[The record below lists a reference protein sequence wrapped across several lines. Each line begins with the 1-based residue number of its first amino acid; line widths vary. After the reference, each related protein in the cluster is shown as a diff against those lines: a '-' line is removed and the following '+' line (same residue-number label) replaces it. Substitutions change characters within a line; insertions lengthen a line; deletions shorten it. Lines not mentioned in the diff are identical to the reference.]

1 MTITNPKGNRNLIF
15 SIYPLTQAFRKQFEE
30 QTRGVNQYVELSTIR
45 KKGSI
50 GAFLYFIKLSCDR
63 LILASESSESEGL
76 VSVLKSFA
84 LVSRAKSIYLLSSE
98 QRLEGI
104 SRLKILFSFLQIVYA
119 TFSGFFSLLYASI
132 DMRRYNRTS
141 ATEKNLS
148 HKNNVLYLNMNL
160 WYGVKVGGSVGH
172 IAGVVNELSRGGDN
186 VYYAA
191 ISDSSVIDQ
200 KVNKILLQ
208 SPVSFGLP
216 PEINSYRFDH
226 FNYSRVRKLCNQI
239 KPSYIYQRLSVCS
252 YTGAKLAEKLNI
264 PLIVEYNGSE
274 VWIARNWGRPLIFEK
289 AAKKAE
295 DVMLKRANVVVT
307 ISDVLK
313 DELIARGVDTNKIV
327 YYPNCIDPEIFN
339 SDRFSE
345 VEINNLKSAY
355 NLSPETKLI
364 TFLGTFGQW
373 HGVEI
378 LAKSIVNL
386 VTKHRSWLDQNKVKF
401 LLVGDGLKMP
411 IVKEILR
418 EGNAGDYCILSG
430 LVEQTK
436 APLYLAASDIL
447 VSPHVKN
454 PDGTRFFGSPTKL
467 FEYLAMGRPVIASDL
482 EQIGEVLVNSI
493 HYNSLP
499 DMHETDAQSSELER
513 VAYLVEPGD
522 VDQLSGAIMDLID
535 RPDLRKILSKNSR
548 NLALDKYTWKKHV
561 EEILLKLK

>member
-1 MTITNPKGNRNLIF
+1 MTNINTTDKVNLVF
-15 SIYPLTQAFRKQFEE
+15 SIYPLTQAFRQQFEE
-30 QTRGVNQYVELSTIR
+30 HSIGLNQYVELSTIR

-50 GAFLYFIKLSCDR
+50 GAILYFIKLSCDR

-76 VSVLKSFA
+76 ISVLKGFA
-84 LVSRAKSIYLLSSE
+84 LVSRAKGIFLLSSD
-98 QRLEGI
+98 QRLESI
-104 SRLKILFSFLQIVYA
+104 SRLTIFSSFLQIVSA
-119 TFSGFFSLLYASI
+119 TFSGFYALMYASM
-132 DMRRYNRTS
+132 DMGKYDRTTS
-141 ATEKNLS
+141 VEKTRLDS
-148 HKNNVLYLNMNL
+148 KNVLYLNMNL

-191 ISDSSVIDQ
+191 ISDSSVIDP
-200 KVNKILLQ
+200 KVNKILLK
-208 SPVSFGLP
+208 SPASFGLP

-226 FNYSRVRKLCNQI
+226 FNYKVLNNLCNQI

-252 YTGAKLAEKLNI
+252 FTGAKLAEKLKI

-289 AAKKAE
+289 IAKKAE

-313 DELIARGVDTNKIV
+313 DELVTRGVDPDKIV

-339 SDRFSE
+339 SDRFAE
-345 VEINNLKSAY
+345 MEINNLKSKY
-355 NLSPETKLI
+355 DLSADTKLV

-378 LAKSIVNL
+378 LAKSIVDL
-386 VTKHRSWLDQNKVKF
+386 ATKHRLWLERNKVKF
-401 LLVGDGLKMP
+401 FLVGDGLKMP
-411 IVKEILR
+411 LVKEIIH
-418 EGNAGDYCILSG
+418 EGSAENYCILTG
-430 LVEQTK
+430 LVEQTI
-436 APLYLAASDIL
+436 APLYLAASEVL

-482 EQIGEVLVNSI
+482 EQIGEVLINSI
-493 HYNSLP
+493 HY
-499 DMHETDAQSSELER
+499 DTSSGEMDQKAEELDR

-522 VDQLSGAIMDLID
+522 VYQLSGAIIDLID
-535 RPDLRKILSKNSR
+535 RPNLQSILSKNSR
-548 NLALDKYTWKKHV
+548 KLALEKYTWKKHV
-561 EEILLKLK
+561 EQILLKLK